1 MAKGKTRASK
11 QAQSGTARSSKS
23 SSNRGGQDAE
33 TDNIVAGGDFLSES
47 HTIAEEDS
55 ELASFSALDHDFD
68 DLDAAEGYDTD
79 HLIQRGNDPTSK
91 VEAALAATNRLQSL
105 QDLLTTLDDYT
116 TEKRSA
122 KREARLRAYFKGITH
137 SATGDT
143 VSCPIAQRNS

>member
-11 QAQSGTARSSKS
+11 QAQSGTARSSKSS

-68 DLDAAEGYDTD
+68 DLDAAEGYDTY

-91 VEAALAATNRLQSL
+91 V
-105 QDLLTTLDDYT
+105 
-116 TEKRSA
+116 
-122 KREARLRAYFKGITH
+122 
-137 SATGDT
+137 
-143 VSCPIAQRNS
+143 